1 MDNVIGS
8 PAETLPFD
16 WRELYL
22 EALFETDRSR
32 LCARIVE
39 AQRALVRREHELF
52 ANSDGAERQAVTNA
66 LNALYAL
73 HSCLAFKGSAA
84 A

>member
-8 PAETLPFD
+8 TAQTFD

-22 EALFETDRSR
+22 QALFETDRSR
-32 LCARIVE
+32 HCARIVE

-52 ANSDGAERQAVTNA
+52 ANSDRAEREAVTNA

-73 HSCLAFKGSAA
+73 HTCLGFKGTAA